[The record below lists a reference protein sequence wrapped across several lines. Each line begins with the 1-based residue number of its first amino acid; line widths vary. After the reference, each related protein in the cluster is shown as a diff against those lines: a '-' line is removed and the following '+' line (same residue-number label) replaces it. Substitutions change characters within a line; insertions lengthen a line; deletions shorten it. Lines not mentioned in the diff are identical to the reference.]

1 MRLLLYSKEVY
12 QDADARTERFKEAAK
27 AYEQAA
33 VDADPNYKSKFDWE
47 HAHTWEEVLDEV
59 EKAVNSNK
67 DASKLWGKIRK
78 AFRSLGNN
86 SKVFSAWLQLL
97 PNQSQYCSI
106 LCGGLILIIGV
117 RCRQVPWWPALRI
130 TRLHLVSKAF
140 GKKSVQHLCK
150 SHSPWQEQSL
160 YWRFSTALWIF
171 TSVVPPSI
179 WLF

>member
-1 MRLLLYSKEVY
+1 MNSTRQQSSSRSLVSPSASLLDVDLERELSPEVY

-33 VDADPNYKSKFDWE
+33 VDADPTYKSKFYWQ

-86 SKVFSAWLQLL
+86 SKMFSA
-97 PNQSQYCSI
+97 
-106 LCGGLILIIGV
+106 
-117 RCRQVPWWPALRI
+117 
-130 TRLHLVSKAF
+130 
-140 GKKSVQHLCK
+140 
-150 SHSPWQEQSL
+150 
-160 YWRFSTALWIF
+160 
-171 TSVVPPSI
+171 
-179 WLF
+179 